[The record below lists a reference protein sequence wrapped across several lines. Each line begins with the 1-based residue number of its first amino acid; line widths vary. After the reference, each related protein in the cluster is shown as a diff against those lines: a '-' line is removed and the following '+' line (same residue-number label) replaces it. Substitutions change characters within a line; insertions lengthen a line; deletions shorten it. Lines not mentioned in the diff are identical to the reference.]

1 MLPVGESVA
10 AMLMGRAH
18 SPQAGEAR
26 TSSCCIKLPRHR
38 LSQLLSQLLNQL
50 LNRQLDRT
58 A

>member
-10 AMLMGRAH
+10 GMLMGRAH

-26 TSSCCIKLPRHR
+26 TSSCCIKLLRHR
-38 LSQLLSQLLNQL
+38 LNQLVNQL